1 VNCATGLD
9 RLLAGAIARYR
20 GARVGLIANPASVD
34 RDLEHAADRIA
45 ACPEVR
51 LTALFGPQ
59 HGARADLQDNMIES
73 PDEVDARLGVPVYS
87 LYSDRRKPAPHM
99 LADIDVLFCDL
110 ADVGA
115 RAYTFLWT
123 MALAM
128 QSCAECGRRFVAL
141 DRPNPIGGAAVEG
154 NVLDPEFR
162 SFVGLYPT
170 PMRHGLTAG
179 ELATLLN
186 VEHGVGADLE
196 VIEASGW
203 RRDQWLDS
211 TGLPWVAPSPNM
223 ATLETAAVYPGM
235 VLVEATNLSEGRGTT
250 HPFEIVG
257 APFIDPYRFAERLR
271 DRRLPGVRFRPL
283 WFRPVFDK
291 WKEQLCGGVQL
302 HVTDRAAFRPY
313 RTGLAVLAAALELYP
328 RQFAWRE
335 PPFEY
340 EAVKPPIDILAGG
353 ASIREGLERGA
364 APEELED
371 AWRPELQR
379 FCALRS
385 GYLRY

>member
-1 VNCATGLD
+1 
-9 RLLAGAIARYR
+9 
-20 GARVGLIANPASVD
+20 
-34 RDLEHAADRIA
+34 
-45 ACPEVR
+45 
-51 LTALFGPQ
+51 
-59 HGARADLQDNMIES
+59 
-73 PDEVDARLGVPVYS
+73 
-87 LYSDRRKPAPHM
+87 
-99 LADIDVLFCDL
+99 
-110 ADVGA
+110 
-115 RAYTFLWT
+115 
-123 MALAM
+123 
-128 QSCAECGRRFVAL
+128 
-141 DRPNPIGGAAVEG
+141 VEG

-211 TGLPWVAPSPNM
+211 TGLAWVAPSPNM

-235 VLVEATNLSEGRGTT
+235 VLVEGTNLSEGRGTT
-250 HPFEIVG
+250 HPFETVG
-257 APFIDPYRFAERLR
+257 APFIDPYRLADRLR

-313 RTGLAVLAAALELYP
+313 RTGLAVLATTLELYP

-353 ASIREGLERGA
+353 ASIREGLERGV